1 VNYAILQYKKTDI
14 LEVEPNRTEHW

>member
-1 VNYAILQYKKTDI
+1 VVYAILQYKKTDI